1 VGTDGERSRVTGP
14 NPRVEKRRLTPG
26 ERGRVVAD
34 LKIARELR
42 EGPPKVIIQ
51 RRARAARHARA
62 GAAAMRVGVLL
73 FADLLVLVADYSAV
87 DLVRSS
93 SPTFSNFLLEL
104 FPRGT
109 LPRVEVLVA
118 VIFGLTLFRN
128 YGPGPFR
135 QNGSRL
141 FSGAAL
147 GLSLV
152 FWSRIWQGISP
163 LGAVGFLLAILA
175 LGLTLRA
182 GRVLVQL
189 VVAAVRPPLPGTARA
204 VVIGS
209 AIRAAQLRKSPLVV
223 NPTRLS
229 ILGFIPAKGDD
240 PSSMGPLDDL
250 VWILDRYSINTVMIA
265 EQLDEDVLIDVLKIC
280 DDTGCTAIAASPL
293 CPVGG
298 FIPRVSMLGHQPY
311 VELYRPS
318 LRAPQ
323 LAVKRIFD
331 VVFGSVLLVLSLP
344 ILAIAALAIAL
355 TTRGPVF
362 FSQDRIGYGGR
373 RFRMYKLRTMV
384 EDAEEKRAQLR
395 SSSVYS
401 DDRVFKVR
409 DDPRVTAVGRIL
421 RRTSIDEL
429 PQLWNVLRGDMS
441 LVGPRPPLPNE
452 VDLYEERHFARFD
465 MKPGIT
471 GPWQV
476 AGRNNVTRFDEI
488 VVLDTAYLTD
498 WTIWKDLVLLM
509 KTVPAVL
516 TMRGA
521 V

>member
-1 VGTDGERSRVTGP
+1 
-14 NPRVEKRRLTPG
+14 
-26 ERGRVVAD
+26 
-34 LKIARELR
+34 
-42 EGPPKVIIQ
+42 
-51 RRARAARHARA
+51 
-62 GAAAMRVGVLL
+62 
-73 FADLLVLVADYSAV
+73 
-87 DLVRSS
+87 
-93 SPTFSNFLLEL
+93 
-104 FPRGT
+104 
-109 LPRVEVLVA
+109 
-118 VIFGLTLFRN
+118 
-128 YGPGPFR
+128 
-135 QNGSRL
+135 
-141 FSGAAL
+141 
-147 GLSLV
+147 
-152 FWSRIWQGISP
+152 
-163 LGAVGFLLAILA
+163 
-175 LGLTLRA
+175 
-182 GRVLVQL
+182 
-189 VVAAVRPPLPGTARA
+189 
-204 VVIGS
+204 
-209 AIRAAQLRKSPLVV
+209 
-223 NPTRLS
+223 
-229 ILGFIPAKGDD
+229 
-240 PSSMGPLDDL
+240 
-250 VWILDRYSINTVMIA
+250 
-265 EQLDEDVLIDVLKIC
+265 
-280 DDTGCTAIAASPL
+280 
-293 CPVGG
+293 
-298 FIPRVSMLGHQPY
+298 MLGHQPY

>member
-1 VGTDGERSRVTGP
+1 
-14 NPRVEKRRLTPG
+14 
-26 ERGRVVAD
+26 
-34 LKIARELR
+34 
-42 EGPPKVIIQ
+42 
-51 RRARAARHARA
+51 
-62 GAAAMRVGVLL
+62 MRVGVLL
-73 FADLLVLVADYSAV
+73 FADLLVLAADYSAV

-93 SPTFSNFLLEL
+93 SQTFSNFLLEL

-109 LPRVEVLVA
+109 LPRVEVLIA

-128 YGPGPFR
+128 YGPGPYR

-163 LGAVGFLLAILA
+163 LGAIGFLLAIVA

-182 GRVLVQL
+182 GRVVVQFA
-189 VVAAVRPPLPGTARA
+189 VAAVRPPLPGTARA

-209 AIRAAQLRKSPLVV
+209 ASRAAQLRQSPLLV

-229 ILGFIPAKGDD
+229 ILGFIPPDGDD
-240 PSSMGPLDDL
+240 PSSMGPLGDL
-250 VWILDRYSINTVMIA
+250 VWILDRYAINTVMIA
-265 EQLDEDVLIDVLKIC
+265 EQLDDDVLIDVLKIC

-298 FIPRVSMLGHQPY
+298 FIPRVAMLGHQPY

-323 LAVKRIFD
+323 LAVKRLFD
-331 VVFGSVLLVLSLP
+331 VVFGALFLVLSIP
-344 ILAIAALAIAL
+344 ILAVAALAIAL
-355 TTRGPVF
+355 TSRGAVI

-384 EDAEEKRAQLR
+384 DDAEEKRAGLR
-395 SSSVYS
+395 SASLYS

-409 DDPRVTAVGRIL
+409 NDPRVTTVGRIL

-429 PQLWNVLRGDMS
+429 PQLWNVLRGEMS

-452 VDLYEERHFARFD
+452 VDLYEESHYSRFD

-476 AGRNNVTRFDEI
+476 AGRTNVTRFEEI
-488 VVLDTAYLTD
+488 VLLDAANLTD
-498 WTIWKDLVLLM
+498 WTIWKDFVLM
-509 KTVPAVL
+509 VKTVPAVL